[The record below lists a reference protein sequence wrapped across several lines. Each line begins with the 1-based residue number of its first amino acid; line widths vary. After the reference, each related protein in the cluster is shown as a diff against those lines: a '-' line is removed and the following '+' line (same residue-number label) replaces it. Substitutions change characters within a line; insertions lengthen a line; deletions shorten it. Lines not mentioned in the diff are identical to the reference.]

1 MKKDDEFSAGRADEE
16 KELELLREYFRQ
28 LVQLGINF
36 RQDWVF
42 RIAFGRVESIPFLR
56 GIMNGV
62 FRNADEPLV
71 DSIKI
76 KNPFSFGVSYGVK
89 DSILDVAVE
98 DESGNQYD
106 VELQTCN
113 HANFRERIVYYLE
126 KLAAGQLAQG
136 ETYDMLR
143 KVVGIVFV
151 DFPIWS
157 ELDCKKIKNL
167 TPDLEKKLKETQFET
182 IKLMSI
188 ENRVVFSD
196 CLTIHFVRIP
206 QVGEPLASNMRD
218 PQLIDWLKAF
228 RFPDSTSAEELLQME
243 RRTPDLKELR
253 NQMYQVLTT
262 PAQRD
267 YIEESQRFYTTQQTI
282 LKQLKQ
288 QEAEIRKKDAEMLLM
303 FCGFLAET
311 ASYKFNV
318 PVSEVEAS
326 LEGLTLKELAAVR
339 KSLAST
345 DNYDEFVKIVSEK
358 RQDSGEN

>member
-1 MKKDDEFSAGRADEE
+1 
-16 KELELLREYFRQ
+16 
-28 LVQLGINF
+28 
-36 RQDWVF
+36 
-42 RIAFGRVESIPFLR
+42 
-56 GIMNGV
+56 
-62 FRNADEPLV
+62 
-71 DSIKI
+71 
-76 KNPFSFGVSYGVK
+76 
-89 DSILDVAVE
+89 
-98 DESGNQYD
+98 
-106 VELQTCN
+106 
-113 HANFRERIVYYLE
+113 
-126 KLAAGQLAQG
+126 
-136 ETYDMLR
+136 MLR

-167 TPDLEKKLKETQFET
+167 TPDVAKKLKETQFET

-228 RFPDSTSAEELLQME
+228 RFPDSTSAEELFQME

-262 PAQRD
+262 STQRD
-267 YIEESQRFYTTQQTI
+267 YIRSIQRFYTTQRTI

-288 QEAEIRKKDAEMLLM
+288 QEAEIRQKDAEIQQKDAEMQRKDAEM
-303 FCGFLAET
+303 QRKDAEIQQKDAEIRQNVAEMQRKDAEMQTAFCGILAET

-318 PVSEVEAS
+318 PVSEVKAS

-339 KSLAST
+339 KSLATT
-345 DNYDEFVKIVSEK
+345 DSYDEFVKIVSEE
-358 RQDSGEN
+358 RQD